1 MLAGC
6 VRFPL
11 VADLPEFNKLLLP
24 GANTNIVPLLADVVD
39 VQTMQMI
46 PVGNEGKARGGKR
59 WEGGTSVLA
68 ENGIQEGISGRDIG
82 CDVPAA
88 P

>member
-11 VADLPEFNKLLLP
+11 AADLPEFNKLLLP
-24 GANTNIVPLLADVVD
+24 GANTNIVPHLAEVVD

-46 PVGNEGKARGGKR
+46 PVGNHSKAQERKR
-59 WEGGTSVLA
+59 REAGTNALA
-68 ENGIQEGISGRDIG
+68 ENCIQEGNFWERHRM
-82 CDVPAA
+82 
-88 P
+88 

>member
-24 GANTNIVPLLADVVD
+24 GANTNIVPHLAGVVD
-39 VQTMQMI
+39 VQIMLTI
-46 PVGNEGKARGGKR
+46 PVGNYSKAWEDKR
-59 WEGGTSVLA
+59 QEGGTSVLA
-68 ENGIQEGISGRDIG
+68 KNCIQKSYFWKRHRI
-82 CDVPAA
+82 
-88 P
+88 